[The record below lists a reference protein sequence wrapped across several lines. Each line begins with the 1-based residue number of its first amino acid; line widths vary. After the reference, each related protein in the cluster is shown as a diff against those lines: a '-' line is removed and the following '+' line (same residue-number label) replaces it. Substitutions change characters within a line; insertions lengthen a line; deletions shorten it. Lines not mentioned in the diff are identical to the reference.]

1 MKKKRRGK
9 AKKDGLTP
17 RQQRFIHEYLISLN
31 ATEAAIAAGYS
42 EKTAKEIGCQNLT
55 KLHIRARIDAEL
67 KRIEDSKIADA
78 TEVMQLL
85 TKAARGTM
93 EEQVVSFTPDGGVE
107 LVTKNIGARDR
118 VKSLELL
125 GKRYALFTDNLITK
139 EEPPCI
145 VDDIHE

>member
-31 ATEAAIAAGYS
+31 ASDAARKAGYS
-42 EKTAKEIGCQNLT
+42 EKTAANIAAENLI
-55 KLHIRARIDAEL
+55 KPHIRARIDAEL

-85 TKAARGTM
+85 THAARGEM

-139 EEPPCI
+139 EEPPQI